1 MDFLINNIAN
11 ILAVQPKGMWEFF
24 IFGLDNVIK
33 DYGLTI
39 ILLTFI
45 IKVLMLPFEFF
56 NRYCSKRNGVKMAV
70 IQPEIDAVQRR
81 YGSNREEMNKRIM
94 EVYKKN
100 NYSVTGSCLVMFLNL
115 IITTVIFF
123 TMFAGLKNIETYKIT
138 TEFETLRSVYEQNI
152 GGTLVETRID
162 ETQSKIQVKLPD
174 NTVVDLDDAKTKIA
188 NEEVVKKFGEIKSGF
203 LWIESLWRPDTNAS
217 VTLSY
222 NDYLSVSKVKS
233 EDLPQS
239 IYEQILNPIK
249 EDDKYGGWN
258 GYFILIVLS
267 MVLTYLSIKIGYWI
281 GKAKASLKGEPYV
294 DVMSQNKLLI
304 YLMPAIM
311 AVFAWTYN
319 AAFALYMVAGALF
332 SLITNP
338 IFTILVDKLYE
349 INKQKEQEKTAGAVS
364 YSRANVNK
372 PEKTQTKDVEIKN
385 AKIVKNN
392 KKQQSNEI
400 IFKKDSKKTS
410 KKDK

>member
-372 PEKTQTKDVEIKN
+372 TEKTQTKDVEIKN